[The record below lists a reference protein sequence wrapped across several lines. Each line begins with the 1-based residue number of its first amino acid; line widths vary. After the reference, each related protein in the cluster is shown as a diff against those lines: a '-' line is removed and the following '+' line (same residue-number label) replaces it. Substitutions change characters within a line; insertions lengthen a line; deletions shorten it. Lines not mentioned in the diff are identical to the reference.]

1 MSPSALLARLHA
13 GAQPRREAGTAFS
26 DFLLA
31 SPDLINGIHCD
42 VGTGPTFRQPPYRHA
57 LAAKPQKLPQ
67 TSHSSSFHS
76 CQLGSRQR
84 QLSFV
89 PNLFWVKG
97 TCFGALIVP
106 LGENECPS
114 AKRKGVHQYTLR
126 SRKAK
131 RRAGCKERQKLENSS
146 LPRPDPHH
154 YFITRTS
161 PQNCHLTRPR
171 ATLHISDPWRLSLS
185 PPSSLKRE
193 TSAQALV
200 STTHSECD
208 ALNLGN

>member
-1 MSPSALLARLHA
+1 MASTVMWGPALPSDSLLTDTLRLQSHRNC
-13 GAQPRREAGTAFS
+13 PKH
-26 DFLLA
+26 
-31 SPDLINGIHCD
+31 PI
-42 VGTGPTFRQPPYRHA
+42 PPPFTPA
-57 LAAKPQKLPQ
+57 NLAAARDNSVLFLI
-67 TSHSSSFHS
+67 SSLQS
-76 CQLGSRQR
+76 GR
-84 QLSFV
+84 
-89 PNLFWVKG
+89 PWVTG
-97 TCFGALIVP
+97 TCFGALVVP

-114 AKRKGVHQYTLR
+114 AKIKGVHQYTLR

-146 LPRPDPHH
+146 LPRPGPHH

-161 PQNCHLTRPR
+161 PQNCHLTRPH

-200 STTHSECD
+200 STTHSEGD
-208 ALNLGN
+208 ALNLRN